1 MIIAAQKAIA
11 AMCLIY
17 AAAANAATTAA
28 LKNYA
33 PERPIIAPTSQFQTA
48 IAAHAAKNANR
59 PIIPITPTANPA
71 LAQIRLARIT
81 RILILRRIAA
91 NKTPQPTAARTEDRV
106 MKQMPIIRATT
117 DNAAFIAKTGITKPK
132 PTEKQHASPFRKIRQ
147 IAALRAKTASKT
159 LASIRPYAT
168 MNINAPQPNAAPIA
182 E

>member
-11 AMCLIY
+11 AIAFIY
-17 AAAANAATTAA
+17 AAAANAATTADR
-28 LKNYA
+28 KPYA
-33 PERPIIAPTSQFQTA
+33 PALPLIAPTPRVQTA
-48 IAAHAAKNANR
+48 IATNAAKNANR

-91 NKTPQPTAARTEDRV
+91 SKTPQPTAARTEERV

-117 DNAAFIAKTGITKPK
+117 DNAAFIAKTDITKPK
-132 PTEKQHASPFRKIRQ
+132 PTEKKHASPFRKIRT

-168 MNINAPQPNAAPIA
+168 MNTNAPQPNAAPIA